1 MASLLRRS
9 YRAVLDGAPARVP
22 DLVHAA
28 VRERGRCPARPD
40 RNPLNYNDIM
50 ALTTEEVQHI
60 AKLARLELTDEQRE
74 HYREQLSHILDYIA
88 KLRTLDT
95 TDVPPTAGGGL
106 TQMALRPDGSRP
118 SLPTDVLLEN
128 APEVDDDQFKIP
140 PVFE

>member
-1 MASLLRRS
+1 
-9 YRAVLDGAPARVP
+9 
-22 DLVHAA
+22 
-28 VRERGRCPARPD
+28 
-40 RNPLNYNDIM
+40 M

-74 HYREQLSHILDYIA
+74 HYREQLSAILDYIA

-106 TQMALRPDGSRP
+106 AQMSLRRDESRP
-118 SLPTDVLLEN
+118 SLPAETLLAN
-128 APEVDDDQFKIP
+128 APETEDDQFKIP